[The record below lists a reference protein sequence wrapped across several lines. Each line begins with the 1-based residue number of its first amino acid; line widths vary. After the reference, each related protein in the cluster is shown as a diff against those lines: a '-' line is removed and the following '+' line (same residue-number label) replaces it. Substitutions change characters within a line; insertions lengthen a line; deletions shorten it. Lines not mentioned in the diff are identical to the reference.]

1 MKFKIGDK
9 VKAKGH
15 DEEHEVLGVYLDKE
29 GITYKVSSKEVD
41 FQAKEVVNGVSFYKE
56 EELKEIK

>member
-9 VKAKGH
+9 VKAKGF
-15 DEEHEVLGVYLDKE
+15 DDVHEILGINIDKE
-29 GITYKVSSKEVD
+29 GIVYKVSSKEVD
-41 FQAKEVVNGVSFYKE
+41 FQAKVVINGVSFYKE